1 LNVEKTVDLK
11 LKKCLNFNDG
21 LGTTLYKI
29 KSTMCNCGAKSIKEL
44 QENGRLSIASAV
56 SISEGSAHDVILKN
70 Q

>member
-1 LNVEKTVDLK
+1 MDLK